1 MTTTTVDQTSNHPD
15 GTIMTEDQDNKDNSI
30 DKGNKS
36 VEHLG
41 GVSGWYLVGI

>member
-1 MTTTTVDQTSNHPD
+1 MDQIPKHLD
-15 GTIMTEDQDNKDNSI
+15 GTIMTEDQDNNKDNSN
-30 DKGNKS
+30 DKGSKS